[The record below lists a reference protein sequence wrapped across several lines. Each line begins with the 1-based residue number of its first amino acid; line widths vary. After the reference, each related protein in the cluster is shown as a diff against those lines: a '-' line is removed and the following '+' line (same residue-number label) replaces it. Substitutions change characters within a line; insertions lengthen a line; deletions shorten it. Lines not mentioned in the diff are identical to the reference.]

1 MPRSQSSKQNRIA
14 PIKPVQKPLI
24 QQPLIQK
31 PLQPQQLGS
40 PSVSIFQSIKQG
52 FGFGL
57 GNSIAHSLFSPKQVT
72 TVEPDVKASRS
83 IGASSASSTS
93 SASGTSATQDIT
105 GQIEY
110 LQCMK
115 EGGTE
120 DSCNQY
126 IV

>member
-1 MPRSQSSKQNRIA
+1 
-14 PIKPVQKPLI
+14 VQKTH
-24 QQPLIQK
+24 
-31 PLQPQQLGS
+31 QPQQLGS
-40 PSVSIFQSIKQG
+40 PSLSFFQSIKQG

-57 GNSIAHSLFSPKQVT
+57 GNSIAHRLFSPNQVI

-83 IGASSASSTS
+83 IGAS
-93 SASGTSATQDIT
+93 ATQDMT

-120 DSCNQY
+120 DSCKQY
-126 IV
+126 IA

>member
-93 SASGTSATQDIT
+93 ATQDMT
-105 GQIEY
+105 GQNEY

-120 DSCNQY
+120 DSCKQY
-126 IV
+126 IA

>member
-1 MPRSQSSKQNRIA
+1 MPRSQSSKQNRIV
-14 PIKPVQKPLI
+14 PITSVQKSH
-24 QQPLIQK
+24 
-31 PLQPQQLGS
+31 QPQQLGS
-40 PSVSIFQSIKQG
+40 PSLSLFQSIKQG

-57 GNSIAHSLFSPKQVT
+57 GNSIAHRLFSPNQVI

-83 IGASSASSTS
+83 IGAS
-93 SASGTSATQDIT
+93 ATQDMT

-120 DSCNQY
+120 DSCKQY
-126 IV
+126 IA